1 MKKSVDHNLEKNLIQ
16 KTLSRIL
23 RDQFA
28 LPLGLALLN
37 YDIRFLDLEEDIP
50 LLRIDDFFY
59 INRHS
64 LFITKRNTEEA
75 LTFLLLHEISH
86 VLFFHDR
93 RQKGRDPELWTL
105 ATDYMVNG
113 LLNELRDLFDPE
125 LVPYK
130 PNLMFTGDEP
140 APYNPE
146 FKNML
151 EEEIYHV
158 LTASAKVDISVP
170 KDLSIEEAVSREMG
184 KNGFSGVPRFV
195 RSRIRY
201 KKKDIRQT
209 RLEMQ
214 GLDFDGTGKSGKKLL
229 DEHNDEKR
237 GVHDK
242 DAYGLSPVSPESD
255 TDEDPEK
262 AMESN
267 LKLSRHLF
275 REVLRGHGSVQT
287 KGILN
292 LLCGPTTDWE
302 TILRDSLRLALDRA
316 AEIAWGRPRI
326 TWLTNPDTIP
336 YLPGPADEF
345 IPGTIVISIDE
356 SASLGNTDLAK
367 IIAVIGEVK
376 SRYKRIYL
384 IKHDTNI
391 RWQKEY
397 EKIGTSELKEL
408 RIRRHFGG
416 TSHRKVFSF
425 IDDYARSR
433 SDVPISVYLAITDL
447 ESDIPDCQGILPSW
461 LPRIYLSTNRVV
473 PEGLRGKVIN
483 IQ

>member
-1 MKKSVDHNLEKNLIQ
+1 MKKFVDHNLEKNLIQ

-37 YDIRFLDLEEDIP
+37 YDIRFLDLGEDIP

-151 EEEIYHV
+151 EEEIYHI

-170 KDLSIEEAVSREMG
+170 KDLSIEKAVSREMG

-214 GLDFDGTGKSGKKLL
+214 SLDFDGTGKSGKKLL

-302 TILRDSLRLALDRA
+302 TIFRDSLRLALDRA

-461 LPRIYLSTNRVV
+461 LPRIYLSTNQVV